1 MLGGALRLCLFIL
14 RRYRTF
20 SLRKKALIM
29 EIMFYISRIVLT
41 LVFCSRLSTVHS
53 FTQSLIHFFASFLIH
68 SLLDNFVTHSLYLFF
83 QSQWQNLLSSSAS
96 WSWPP

>member
-53 FTQSLIHFFASFLIH
+53 FIH
-68 SLLDNFVTHSLYLFF
+68 SLSHSFISLLLF
-83 QSQWQNLLSSSAS
+83 
-96 WSWPP
+96 